1 MMRLLKKN
9 RKEVLSWKDIKLS
22 QLQEI
27 HTLPEYEDKIDL
39 MVNVLSILLDKD
51 PYDIEN
57 MLVTDIFKEYER
69 WTFLQEPPKEELIPI
84 IKHNGKRY
92 GIIEL
97 DKMSLGQ
104 YGDVEEYLSEGNV
117 FDNIHRVLS
126 VLYLPVKKYNP
137 FNGKYELEDYTPSVE
152 REEMFKEMTMDVI
165 YPTILFFYHIV
176 NNFLID
182 FQHSLIEKKE
192 KELKKMISLE
202 EEQLEK
208 LKKDNEKK
216 LEENGI

>member
-1 MMRLLKKN
+1 MVLLN
-9 RKEVLSWKDIKLS
+9 WI
-22 QLQEI
+22 
-27 HTLPEYEDKIDL
+27 
-39 MVNVLSILLDKD
+39 
-51 PYDIEN
+51 
-57 MLVTDIFKEYER
+57 
-69 WTFLQEPPKEELIPI
+69 
-84 IKHNGKRY
+84 
-92 GIIEL
+92 
-97 DKMSLGQ
+97 KMSLGQ
-104 YGDVEEYLSEGNV
+104 YGDVEEYLSEGNI

-137 FNGKYELEDYTPSVE
+137 FNGKYELEDYTPSIE

-176 NNFLID
+176 NNFLTD